1 MWLRVGSS
9 REGLRATEAG
19 AQAWVGGLGGRG
31 GPGPGAEIGG
41 LGRFSEG
48 RAGGLGF
55 AGILHS

>member
-1 MWLRVGSS
+1 MGSG
-9 REGLRATEAG
+9 REGLRAAEAG

-48 RAGGLGF
+48 RARGLGF